1 MSANVKALAG
11 KLDKSV
17 YNKAEFKKASMP
29 ERIRMY
35 LVGGGY
41 KSHYLLTPAEMQYL
55 KSMEMAF
62 TISQENRSQR
72 EAVRILRQELK
83 SDRFSA
89 TKIMRDACNL
99 FGSFEE
105 VHRPTQR
112 SMIREGLLEDIATIE
127 KELAGA
133 ETSTE
138 RMAWMKVKQ
147 GHWKNLMEL
156 DQVSK
161 LEDAIARDTKL
172 PEISFTTDVAA
183 LMDAEAEDIEYHE

>member
-1 MSANVKALAG
+1 MG
-11 KLDKSV
+11 KLDSSV
-17 YNKAEFKKASMP
+17 YNQAEFKKADMA

-41 KSHYLLTPAEMQYL
+41 KSHFQLRDNEIEYLGY
-55 KSMEMAF
+55 MEIAY
-62 TISQENRSQR
+62 TLSQENRSQR
-72 EAVRILRQELK
+72 EAVRLLRTQLK
-83 SDRFSA
+83 TDRFRA
-89 TKIMRDACNL
+89 TQVMRDACNL
-99 FGSFEE
+99 FGSFED

-112 SMIREGLLEDIATIE
+112 AMIREGLLQDIAQIE
-127 KELAGA
+127 KELDDA

-172 PEISFTTDVAA
+172 PEISFTTDPSA
-183 LMDAEAEDIEYHE
+183 LMSAEAEDIDHEVI